1 MRRRLTLIAAL
12 LLAAAP
18 LAGQGASAQTT
29 PRRPEPRLLGRPV
42 GEPAPPPPSP
52 PAPPAPTVAPGDA
65 VRPGDVV
72 RLRIWQE
79 PELSGEFPV
88 NEQGVAVLP
97 KVGAMAVGGVTPD
110 QLRQQITAAY
120 TRYLAHNVID
130 VTLLRRI
137 QVLGSVRSPGLYP
150 VDGTMTVADVLALA
164 GGVAPEG
171 RRNQVQ
177 LIRGGRRMDIR
188 LTGGERLADTPIR
201 SGDQLFVDQRSWADR
216 NTGTLV
222 GIVTTAVGLMVGLL
236 TR

>member
-1 MRRRLTLIAAL
+1 MRTRLTLIAAL
-12 LLAAAP
+12 VLAAAP

-29 PRRPEPRLLGRPV
+29 PPRSEPRLLGRPV
-42 GEPAPPPPSP
+42 GEPAPPPP
-52 PAPPAPTVAPGDA
+52 PAPAPALAAGDV
-65 VRPGDVV
+65 VRPGDVIK
-72 RLRIWQE
+72 LRIWQE
-79 PELSGEFPV
+79 PDLSGEFPV
-88 NEQGVAVLP
+88 NEQGTAVLP
-97 KVGAMAVGGVTPD
+97 KVGPMNVAGITQD
-110 QLRQQITAAY
+110 ELRRQVTAAY

-137 QVLGSVRSPGLYP
+137 QVLGSVRNPGLYP

-177 LIRGGRRMDIR
+177 LIRGGQRMDIR

-201 SGDQLFVDQRSWADR
+201 SGDQLFVQQRSWADR

-222 GIVTTAVGLMVGLL
+222 GIVTTGVGLLVGLL

>member
-1 MRRRLTLIAAL
+1 
-12 LLAAAP
+12 
-18 LAGQGASAQTT
+18 
-29 PRRPEPRLLGRPV
+29 V
-42 GEPAPPPPSP
+42 
-52 PAPPAPTVAPGDA
+52 
-65 VRPGDVV
+65 VRPGDVIK
-72 RLRIWQE
+72 LRIWQE
-79 PELSGEFPV
+79 PDLSGEFPV
-88 NEQGVAVLP
+88 NEQGTAVLP
-97 KVGAMAVGGVTPD
+97 KVGPMNVAGITQD
-110 QLRQQITAAY
+110 ELRRQVTAAY

-137 QVLGSVRSPGLYP
+137 QVLGSVRNPGLYP

-177 LIRGGRRMDIR
+177 LIRGGQRMDIR

-201 SGDQLFVDQRSWADR
+201 SGDQLFVQQRSWADR

-222 GIVTTAVGLMVGLL
+222 GIVTTGVGLLVGLL